1 MTQKPSAVEN
11 EAYKNN
17 IQEERLEKLDLGCLK
32 GCFLKDLCHEKKIFR
47 IQKMKTV
54 TA

>member
-32 GCFLKDLCHEKKIFR
+32 GCFLKDLCHEKKNSEFR
-47 IQKMKTV
+47 K
-54 TA
+54 